1 MASIHKD
8 AIEVFTICFRVEGE
22 TKSMIKQFE
31 ILETKSLELLAFI
44 GEMVDE
50 LSLLPCVECWF
61 CDNED
66 ESNDTRWSPVVI
78 IEFDKIIPTKG
89 YVTDIVTLIENEY
102 VPYFLI
108 ASKRVLH

>member
-44 GEMVDE
+44 GEMVGE